1 MSSQGP
7 HDRPSI
13 VTAEQGEV
21 LIDGPDGV
29 AAALTPDAA
38 EKTGHRLIHAA
49 AQARAQLDELAR
61 ADVSM
66 KRNES

>member
-1 MSSQGP
+1 MGSHGP

-21 LIDGPDGV
+21 LIDGPDGL

-38 EKTGHRLIHAA
+38 EETGHRLIHAA
-49 AQARAQLDELAR
+49 TRARAQLDEIAR
-61 ADVSM
+61 PNTPS
-66 KRNES
+66 